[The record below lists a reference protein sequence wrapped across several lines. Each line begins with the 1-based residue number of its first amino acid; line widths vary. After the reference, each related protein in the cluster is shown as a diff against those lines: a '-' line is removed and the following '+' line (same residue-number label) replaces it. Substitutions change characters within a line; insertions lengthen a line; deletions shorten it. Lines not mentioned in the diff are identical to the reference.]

1 MFISTALL
9 TDMSNTVSGRTIKQP
24 TFLTVSRLKGFPF
37 GNCITVGN
45 HFDKR
50 LKTKQMTAETKH
62 WNHAIKMGASMSS
75 LSALSSVLF
84 TNTVVIE
91 ITLHRGTNSKVLIC
105 GQAVSNRSIKKPSS
119 QCNVTCYLPINN
131 DDDEYL
137 NVFQRQSVEF
147 HIFEMFFIYKNKRFQ
162 RAAIRCIFV

>member
-1 MFISTALL
+1 M
-9 TDMSNTVSGRTIKQP
+9 
-24 TFLTVSRLKGFPF
+24 TVSRLKGFPF
-37 GNCITVGN
+37 GNCITVEN

-75 LSALSSVLF
+75 LSALNSVLF

-91 ITLHRGTNSKVLIC
+91 IILHKGTNSRVVIC
-105 GQAVSNRSIKKPSS
+105 GQTVLNRSTKELSRH
-119 QCNVTCYLPINN
+119 CNVTCYLPIDN

-137 NVFQRQSVEF
+137 NVFQRQGVEF

-162 RAAIRCIFV
+162 RVAAIRCILV